1 MAHTLLKRLE
11 AVVEDFSG
19 HSIRRGRSA
28 EFELGGFTL
37 DGITLPTIGGNI
49 SPPAESARYR
59 FQTLKRLES
68 MHQEEQPHAD
78 RRTEQRGKQHHN
90 QRLSRHDTTPHKR
103 RSIPDSPGTELCTTG
118 HWPHRPPFRNGRF
131 QNTSKKE
138 ALQLKIAFAIREETQ
153 FPANARPLAISTGEG
168 VDS

>member
-1 MAHTLLKRLE
+1 
-11 AVVEDFSG
+11 SG

-103 RSIPDSPGTELCTTG
+103 RSIPDSPWHRAVY
-118 HWPHRPPFRNGRF
+118 HWPLAAPAPFPER
-131 QNTSKKE
+131 QVSE
-138 ALQLKIAFAIREETQ
+138 YI
-153 FPANARPLAISTGEG
+153 
-168 VDS
+168 